1 MYIASIHQPL
11 QPSAAPSLTRAQELC
26 DDLGRAWRAVKCSY
40 LALALTS
47 LVLEDHWSLWLCN
60 WVACEPVCTGGLPLS
75 FQVLRSGPVGWTPFV
90 RIKRLGAHETWVAWS
105 AGMSWC
111 SLRWTL
117 PGGMMCR
124 RMSRNILYSKATRSW
139 TSWLRCSVAFNA
151 KIPKTQDCFDCFDCL
166 ATQRLS
172 AIMLDRSLEIGILL
186 TSRPRGPRGPCRAC
200 GGPCG
205 AFYVEGRRDL
215 WDIAAWYWRPCLSRK
230 MPCEL
235 CWQPWP

>member
-1 MYIASIHQPL
+1 MWASLYRWFAIVFSSPPL
-11 QPSAAPSLTRAQELC
+11 WASGMNSLCAYQT
-26 DDLGRAWRAVKCSY
+26 AWSTWN
-40 LALALTS
+40 L
-47 LVLEDHWSLWLCN
+47 
-60 WVACEPVCTGGLPLS
+60 GGLKCRNVMM
-75 FQVLRSGPVGWTPFV
+75 FAAINTAGWHDVSRASQWPC
-90 RIKRLGAHETWVAWS
+90 L
-105 AGMSWC
+105 
-111 SLRWTL
+111 
-117 PGGMMCR
+117 
-124 RMSRNILYSKATRSW
+124 RMSRSILYFKATRSW

-186 TSRPRGPRGPCRAC
+186 TSRPRGPCRPC